1 MMRMMS
7 ERKGKRGKR
16 RVEVEK
22 PGCIHDRPQ
31 IAAARPTRDKPI
43 RTGAGRDLSRKSIS
57 KFCGRGPGGLMKT
70 GTSHNAQYYL
80 KKGAEWSF
88 KSDEDLAFYGID
100 DSTCIVKLSNWGGD
114 PPR

>member
-1 MMRMMS
+1 
-7 ERKGKRGKR
+7 
-16 RVEVEK
+16 
-22 PGCIHDRPQ
+22 
-31 IAAARPTRDKPI
+31 
-43 RTGAGRDLSRKSIS
+43 
-57 KFCGRGPGGLMKT
+57 MKT

-80 KKGAEWSF
+80 KKGAEWFF